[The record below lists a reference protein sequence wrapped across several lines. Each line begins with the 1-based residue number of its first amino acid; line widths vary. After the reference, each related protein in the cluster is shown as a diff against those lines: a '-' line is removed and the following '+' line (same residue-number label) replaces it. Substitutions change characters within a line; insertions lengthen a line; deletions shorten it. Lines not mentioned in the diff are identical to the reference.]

1 MTTIFAPI
9 TSTSRAG
16 VVVIR
21 ISGPQSIKCL
31 EALGCFAELQ
41 SHKIF
46 FHKLFDPTNQEI
58 IDEALI
64 SFFQAPRSFTGEDVV
79 EINIHASPYILKK
92 ITQILLE
99 QKNVYYAQAGE
110 FSKRAFMN
118 GKIDLV
124 QAEAIPDLIACETE
138 MQHRQAIKQLNGELG
153 KIYENWREE
162 LLEVMALIEANIDF
176 PEDDIPPSTIDKIIF
191 GVKKIIHEISQHLQ
205 DNKIG
210 QKIKDGLNLVILG
223 SPNVGKSSLI
233 NFLAQSEIAIVSDLA
248 GTTRDVVETHLEIKG
263 LAVKIADTAGLRL
276 SDDKIE
282 QEGIRRA
289 IKKAQDADIKIFV
302 VDATNPIFNHE
313 LIDLNSIIIINK
325 IDKIKNFDFDFFI
338 KENRLD
344 FDVKKILPISLINKI
359 NTSQLIKILEEQILE
374 ILPQNNSPLITQ
386 ERYRKILQDCLINLK
401 NFSLDKNIEIAAQD
415 LWITSRE
422 LGKITGKFDIE
433 NILEIIFSRFCIG
446 K

>member
-1 MTTIFAPI
+1 MSTIFAPI
-9 TSTSRAG
+9 TSISRAG
-16 VVVIR
+16 VIVIR
-21 ISGPQSIKCL
+21 ISGSQSRKCL
-31 EALGCFAELQ
+31 EALGCNIKLQ

-46 FHKLFDPTNQEI
+46 FHKIIDPQNQEI

-64 SFFQAPRSFTGEDVV
+64 SFFQAPRSFTVEDVV

-92 ITQILLE
+92 ITQIFLQIE
-99 QKNVYYAQAGE
+99 NVRYAQAGE
-110 FSKRAFMN
+110 FSKRSFLN

-138 MQHRQAIKQLNGELG
+138 IQHRQAMKQLGGELG
-153 KIYENWREE
+153 KIYDKWREE
-162 LLEVMALIEANIDF
+162 LLEIMALVEANIDF
-176 PEDDIPPSTIDKIIF
+176 PEDDIDSSTIDKISL
-191 GVKKIIHEISQHLQ
+191 GVKKISHEIAQHIH

-210 QKIKDGLNLVILG
+210 QKIKDGFNLVILG

-233 NFLAQSEIAIVSDLA
+233 NFLAQSEVAIVSDIA
-248 GTTRDVVETHLEIKG
+248 GTTRDIVETHLEIKG
-263 LAVKIADTAGLRL
+263 LAVKIADTAGLR
-276 SDDKIE
+276 SSNDQIE

-289 IKKAQDADIKIFV
+289 MQKARDADIKIFV

-313 LIDLNSIIIINK
+313 LIDQDSIIVINK
-325 IDKIKNFDFDFFI
+325 IDKIKNFDLDFFI
-338 KENRLD
+338 NENKLN
-344 FDVKKILPISLINKI
+344 FDSSRIVTISIINKI
-359 NTSQLIKILEEQILE
+359 NTSQLIKILEEKILE

-386 ERYRKILQDCLINLK
+386 ERYRKILKDCLMNLE
-401 NFSLDKNIEIAAQD
+401 NFSLDKNIELSAQD
-415 LWITSRE
+415 LWIAGQE

>member
-1 MTTIFAPI
+1 MSTIFAPI
-9 TSTSRAG
+9 TSISRAG
-16 VVVIR
+16 VIVIR
-21 ISGPQSIKCL
+21 ISGSQSKKCL
-31 EALGCFAELQ
+31 EVLGCNINLQ

-46 FHKLFDPTNQEI
+46 FHKLIDPSNQEI

-64 SFFQAPRSFTGEDVV
+64 TFFQAPRSFTGEDVV

-92 ITQILLE
+92 ITQILL
-99 QKNVYYAQAGE
+99 QTQNVRYAQAGE
-110 FSKRAFMN
+110 FSKRAFLN

-138 MQHRQAIKQLNGELG
+138 IQHRQAIKQLNGDLG
-153 KIYENWREE
+153 KIYDKWREE
-162 LLEVMALIEANIDF
+162 LLEIIALIEANIDF
-176 PEDDIPPSTIDKIIF
+176 PEDDIDSSTIDKINL
-191 GVKKIIHEISQHLQ
+191 GVKKIIHEISQHIQ

-233 NFLAQSEIAIVSDLA
+233 NFLAQSEVAIVSDIA
-248 GTTRDVVETHLEIKG
+248 GTTRDIVETHLEIKG
-263 LAVKIADTAGLRL
+263 LAVKIADTAGLR
-276 SDDKIE
+276 SSNDQIE

-289 IKKAQDADIKIFV
+289 IQKARDADIKIFV

-313 LIDLNSIIIINK
+313 LIDKNSIIVINK
-325 IDKIKNFDFDFFI
+325 IDKIKNFELDFFI
-338 KENRLD
+338 KENKLD
-344 FDVKKILPISLINKI
+344 FDHSRIITISIINKI
-359 NTSQLIKILEEQILE
+359 NTSQLIKILEEKILE

-386 ERYRKILQDCLINLK
+386 ERYRKILKDCLINLQ
-401 NFSLDKNIEIAAQD
+401 NFSLDKNIELSAND
-415 LWITSRE
+415 LWIAGQE